1 MGGKWRMPTK
11 EDMIE
16 LLTYT
21 DIYMVKSDGTE
32 VKGEIGNVKD
42 TYYDF
47 SIHFNNSNDQ
57 IFFKGI
63 KFYRKNSKDIYMFIP
78 ASGMYTDG
86 VILTKPINV
95 SLWSSSVGYV
105 MKSVITQCAVGHSI
119 QADNN
124 GYHIR
129 GVFK

>member
-1 MGGKWRMPTK
+1 
-11 EDMIE
+11 MIE

-21 DIYMVKSDGTE
+21 DVYMVKSDGTE
-32 VKGEIGNVKD
+32 VKGDVGNVKD
-42 TYYDF
+42 VYYDF
-47 SIHFNNSNDQ
+47 SINFNNSNDQ

-63 KFYRKNSKDIYMFIP
+63 KFCKRNSKNVYIFIP

-95 SLWSSSVGYV
+95 SLWTSSVGYV
-105 MKSVITQCAVGHSI
+105 MKSIITQCTVGHDI
-119 QADNN
+119 QSEND